1 MYKIIKMSTKK
12 SSSYEAFL
20 KSPFRST
27 KLTTY
32 FEVYDELFAEY
43 RGKRIIFVEIGIL
56 SGGSLFMWR
65 KFFGPKAR
73 IIGIDLNP
81 NAKKWRKYGFE
92 IYIGDQSN
100 KNFWRNFKKK
110 VGSIDILLD
119 DGGHKYEDQI
129 ISTECML
136 NNIKN
141 NGMIV
146 VEDTHTSYMKGFG
159 NKKYSFINYIKNKID
174 KINYRYQRLNK
185 ENSEANIW
193 SIKIYE
199 SIVALYIGNKGKL
212 TKSLIIKNKG
222 RDDKAEDYRDKKI
235 KIQVDDFIY
244 KFFKFFKLHLILNR
258 ILNKLETAKKIKKY
272 FR

>member
-1 MYKIIKMSTKK
+1 MIKKK
-12 SSSYEAFL
+12 SLSYKAFS
-20 KSPFRST
+20 KSPFRSV

-32 FEVYDELFAEY
+32 FEVYDELFTKY
-43 RGKRIIFVEIGIL
+43 RNKKIIFVEIGIL

-81 NAKKWRKYGFE
+81 NAKKWEKYGFE
-92 IYIGDQSN
+92 IHIGDQSDV
-100 KNFWRNFKKK
+100 NFWKKFKKK

-129 ISTECML
+129 TSTECML
-136 NNIKN
+136 NNIKD

-146 VEDTHTSYMKGFG
+146 VEDTHTSYMGGFG

-174 KINYRYQRLNK
+174 KINYKFQKLNK
-185 ENSEANIW
+185 KNYEINVW

-199 SIVALYIGNKGKL
+199 SIVALCINNKSKF
-212 TKSLIIKNKG
+212 TKSLIIKNNG
-222 RDDKAEDYRDKKI
+222 RDDKAEDYRNKKI
-235 KIQVDDFIY
+235 KIHTDNFIY

-258 ILNKLETAKKIKKY
+258 VLNKLESANKIKKY